1 MARPV
6 VLVADPD
13 LAAAARL
20 VTPEYGDLEVR
31 AAEERADWLT
41 SSAPGAAAIVT
52 LAAKVGAD
60 ALGAAKNLRAV
71 VKMGRVYDHVDLD
84 ALRKKDLPLALVRR
98 KGPNC
103 VAELAMTLILAL
115 SKDLVVANRGVTK
128 GLYRY
133 RGLRPVLS
141 SQRVMAF
148 RWLAPANLH
157 EVVGKTLG
165 CVGFGEISA
174 ELSRRAQVMGM
185 NVLYTRRSRMPEAHE
200 QLHNVAYR
208 DLNTLFEDSDYVC
221 IAVPHTD
228 ATHQLIGQEQL
239 KRLGPNG
246 YLVNVAR
253 GGIVDEPALI
263 EALQKQEIAGAGLDV
278 FTYEP
283 LPFDSPLCRLHNVIL
298 TPHIGGG
305 TGTTRDAEL
314 REALHEVRRLLAGEA
329 PTLPAPLP

>member
-6 VLVADPD
+6 VLVADTD

-20 VTPEYGDLEVR
+20 VAPEYGDLDVR

-41 SSAPGAAAIVT
+41 SSAPQAAAIVT
-52 LAAKVGAD
+52 LGAKVGAD
-60 ALGAAKNLRAV
+60 TLGAAKDLRAF

-84 ALRKKDLPLALVRR
+84 ALRKKNLPLALVRR

-165 CVGFGEISA
+165 CVGFGEINA

-200 QLHNVAYR
+200 RLHTVAYR

-228 ATHQLIGQEQL
+228 ATHQLIGKEQL

-253 GGIVDEPALI
+253 GGIVDEAALI
-263 EALQKQEIAGAGLDV
+263 EALQRQDIAGAGLDV

-314 REALHEVRRLLAGEA
+314 RVALDEVRRLLAGEA
-329 PTLPAPLP
+329 PSSPAVLP